1 MSNRHER
8 RKAAATCRK
17 GLLKLKTSTLDH
29 QLDETMRR
37 VRAEFERSGEVH
49 SRFECVADAETFDV
63 PVHWPDP
70 SAKATVCAALRDSFR
85 RRRVN
90 RYLFASECW
99 VGNTPGLRPA
109 EDPDRGESVQ
119 VIAVE
124 RNGLRRYA
132 IDEIMR
138 NGGTATLG
146 PWQVSGD
153 GEVPP
158 SWLMELLEEGHSD
171 RAPKA
176 EPPPVGRLSNADF
189 QDLADQHPEQV
200 AEFRDSIE
208 IHDQLGDLITDQIQT
223 GPNGNPTVIFMALE
237 SVLRSIVKD
246 MGSPKG
252 LLGHFARFL
261 RDQPDKFSMF
271 PTVRD
276 QMPSTEDLRACKAI
290 LGRFSCE
297 KREVGHRPFALFQAF
312 MHMYMRVGSQVIGA
326 LSLAERIVDWSPEQQ
341 AKLRQVGLRS
351 SFELDDEEGRVF
363 IALSAEHYPMGVM
376 GRRNAVGDLFVSR
389 MVACPQSD
397 FAAAVDSVK
406 QSGAELILGSE
417 AKELLCKMEQVKGV
431 ALRADTFKEIWEVEF
446 KKIWEVENWG
456 EDEWIEQAL
465 AEVAFAKIMN
475 VQYFPDSETDRGR
488 VAGYRVCRAPNGL
501 VLVASDSD
509 EDIFVAVKV
518 GPTKRE
524 ARVLGWL
531 RGSEGKLSKFYR
543 KNCWII
549 PPEALHNMEELPGKE
564 GLRAMPPYQDCRPE
578 GRSGRPAPT
587 A

>member
-1 MSNRHER
+1 MPNRHER
-8 RKAAATCRK
+8 RKAAATRRK
-17 GLLKLKTSTLDH
+17 GVSKLKTSTLDH

-70 SAKATVCAALRDSFR
+70 SAKAAVCAALRDSFR

-90 RYLFASECW
+90 RYLFASEGW
-99 VGNTPGLRPA
+99 VAKTPGFLPA
-109 EDPDRGESVQ
+109 DDPNRGECVQ

-124 RNGLRRYA
+124 RNGPRKFA
-132 IDEIMR
+132 FAEITR

-146 PWQVSGD
+146 PWEVNGD
-153 GEVPP
+153 VPP
-158 SWLMELLEEGHSD
+158 GWLLELLEEGHSD

-200 AEFRDSIE
+200 AEFRNSIE
-208 IHDQLGDLITDQIQT
+208 IHDQLGDLITDRIQT
-223 GPNGNPTVIFMALE
+223 GPNGNPTAIFMALE
-237 SVLRSIVKD
+237 RVLCSIVKD

-271 PTVRD
+271 PTVPD

-326 LSLAERIVDWSPEQQ
+326 LSLAERIEDWSPEQQ

-351 SFELDDEEGRVF
+351 SFELDDEEGHVF
-363 IALSAEHYPMGVM
+363 IALSADRYPLGVM
-376 GRRNAVGDLFVSR
+376 GRRNTDGDLFVSR
-389 MVACPQSD
+389 IVSFPDGD
-397 FAAAVDSVK
+397 FVTAVDKIK
-406 QSGAELILGSE
+406 QSGVELIVGSE

-431 ALRADTFKEIWEVEF
+431 APRADKAKE
-446 KKIWEVENWG
+446 IWEVENWG
-456 EDEWIEQAL
+456 EDEWIEQAF
-465 AEVAFAKIMN
+465 AELAFAKVMN
-475 VQYFPDSETDRGR
+475 VQHLPEPHNLDGS
-488 VAGYRVCRAPNGL
+488 VAGYRVRRGPNGL
-501 VLVASDSD
+501 VLVPSDND
-509 EDIFVAVKV
+509 EDIFVAVRV
-518 GPTKRE
+518 ERE
-524 ARVLGWL
+524 NRGARVLGWL
-531 RGSEGKLSKFYR
+531 RGSEGKLSQFYQ
-543 KNCWII
+543 KNCWVI
-549 PPEALHNMEELPGKE
+549 PSEALHDMEELPGKE
-564 GLRAMPPYQDCRPE
+564 GLRAMPSFKSCRPE
-578 GRSGRPAPT
+578 GRSGTSSA
-587 A
+587 